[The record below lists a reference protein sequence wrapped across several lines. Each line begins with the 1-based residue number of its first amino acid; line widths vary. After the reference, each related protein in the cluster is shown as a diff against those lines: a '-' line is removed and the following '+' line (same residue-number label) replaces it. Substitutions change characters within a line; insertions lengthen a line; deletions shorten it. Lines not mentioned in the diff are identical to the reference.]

1 MRVMNPWYSP
11 ANELMNDAR
20 SRIQKIRFGARLQY
34 IETLV
39 DNRMFAVQDIASFVL
54 SCMEQIL
61 DYSVIRLEDSDRVLA
76 KPSLGTLGGSYV
88 NGSKVRGG
96 MLR

>member
-1 MRVMNPWYSP
+1 
-11 ANELMNDAR
+11 
-20 SRIQKIRFGARLQY
+20 
-34 IETLV
+34 
-39 DNRMFAVQDIASFVL
+39 MFAVQDIASFVL
-54 SCMEQIL
+54 SCVEQIL

-76 KPSLGTLGGSYV
+76 KPSLRTLGGSYV

>member
-1 MRVMNPWYSP
+1 MNPWYSP

-39 DNRMFAVQDIASFVL
+39 DNRMFAVQDVVL
-54 SCMEQIL
+54 VVFSCVE
-61 DYSVIRLEDSDRVLA
+61 
-76 KPSLGTLGGSYV
+76 
-88 NGSKVRGG
+88 
-96 MLR
+96 